1 MLFRS
6 SIDDISGACESIDE
20 CGECGGTDIS
30 CLGIHENL
38 IPDIFTLNSYPNP
51 FNPVTYLT
59 FLLPQSDFVSIKI
72 MDTMGKVL
80 ETPIHQFITAGY
92 HSINWDASTYSS
104 GVYLVNIS
112 SGNPQ
117 SPISQSR
124 KVVLLK

>member
-1 MLFRS
+1 MSECEDGTFVCNQTDCSLL
-6 SIDDISGACESIDE
+6 SIAN
-20 CGECGGTDIS
+20 T
-30 CLGIHENL
+30 L
-38 IPDIFTLNSYPNP
+38 IPDKFTILKIYPNP
-51 FNPVTYLT
+51 FNPITYLT
-59 FLLPQSDFVSIKI
+59 FSLTQSDFVSIKI

-117 SPISQSR
+117 SPISQNR